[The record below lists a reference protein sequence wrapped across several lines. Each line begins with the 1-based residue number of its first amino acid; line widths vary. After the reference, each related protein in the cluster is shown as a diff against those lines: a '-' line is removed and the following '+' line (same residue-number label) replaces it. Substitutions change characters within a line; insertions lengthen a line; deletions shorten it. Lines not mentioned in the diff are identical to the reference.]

1 MKKFQFSLESVL
13 GYKQQVL
20 ESLQNEHAILIQK
33 MRQQEE
39 RLRQMEESYRA
50 WNEEFRQAE
59 MEGITVAEAMRY
71 ESGLRFWEKEIAQQ
85 RQTVLQCQQEVEQK
99 RRQVVVARQETASL
113 EKLRDK
119 KQEEYR
125 KAVQKGEELFI
136 EEVVAAQKAMAAL
149 S

>member
-33 MRQQEE
+33 TRQQEE

-99 RRQVVVARQETASL
+99 RRQVVAARQETASL

>member
-99 RRQVVVARQETASL
+99 RRQVVAARQETASL
-113 EKLRDK
+113 EKLRDQ

>member
-1 MKKFQFSLESVL
+1 MKKFQFSLENVL

-99 RRQVVVARQETASL
+99 RRQVVAARQETASL

>member
-59 MEGITVAEAMRY
+59 MEGITVAEVMGY

-99 RRQVVVARQETASL
+99 RRQVVAARQETASL
-113 EKLRDK
+113 EKLREK

>member
-39 RLRQMEESYRA
+39 RLRQMEKSYRA
-50 WNEEFRQAE
+50 WKEEFRQAE
-59 MEGITVAEAMRY
+59 MEGITVAEVMRY

-85 RQTVLQCQQEVEQK
+85 RQTVLQCQQEAEQK
-99 RRQVVVARQETASL
+99 RRQVVAARQETASL
-113 EKLRDK
+113 EKLREK

>member
-39 RLRQMEESYRA
+39 RLRQMEESYWA

-71 ESGLRFWEKEIAQQ
+71 ESGLRFWE
-85 RQTVLQCQQEVEQK
+85 
-99 RRQVVVARQETASL
+99 RRSPSSGRLCFSASRKWSRNAARW
-113 EKLRDK
+113 
-119 KQEEYR
+119 
-125 KAVQKGEELFI
+125 
-136 EEVVAAQKAMAAL
+136 
-149 S
+149 

>member
-39 RLRQMEESYRA
+39 RLRQMEESYWA

-99 RRQVVVARQETASL
+99 RRQVVAARQETASL

>member
-85 RQTVLQCQQEVEQK
+85 RQTVLQCQKEVEQK
-99 RRQVVVARQETASL
+99 RRQVVAARQETASL

>member
-71 ESGLRFWEKEIAQQ
+71 ESCLRFWEKEIAQQ

-99 RRQVVVARQETASL
+99 RRQVVAACQETASL

>member
-59 MEGITVAEAMRY
+59 MEGITVAEVMRY

-85 RQTVLQCQQEVEQK
+85 RQTVLQCQREVEQK
-99 RRQVVVARQETASL
+99 RRQVVAARQETASL
-113 EKLRDK
+113 EKLREK

>member
-13 GYKQQVL
+13 VYKPQVL
-20 ESLQNEHAILIQK
+20 ERLQNEHAILIQK

-99 RRQVVVARQETASL
+99 RRQVVAARQETASI

-119 KQEEYR
+119 K
-125 KAVQKGEELFI
+125 K
-136 EEVVAAQKAMAAL
+136 
-149 S
+149 

>member
-99 RRQVVVARQETASL
+99 RRQVVAARQETASL

-125 KAVQKGEELFI
+125 KAVQKCEELFI

>member
-1 MKKFQFSLESVL
+1 ML

-59 MEGITVAEAMRY
+59 MEEASPWPRP
-71 ESGLRFWEKEIAQQ
+71 
-85 RQTVLQCQQEVEQK
+85 C
-99 RRQVVVARQETASL
+99 
-113 EKLRDK
+113 
-119 KQEEYR
+119 
-125 KAVQKGEELFI
+125 VQP
-136 EEVVAAQKAMAAL
+136 
-149 S
+149 

>member
-99 RRQVVVARQETASL
+99 RRQVVAARQETASL

-119 KQEEYR
+119 KQEADR

>member
-1 MKKFQFSLESVL
+1 M
-13 GYKQQVL
+13 
-20 ESLQNEHAILIQK
+20 
-33 MRQQEE
+33 
-39 RLRQMEESYRA
+39 
-50 WNEEFRQAE
+50 
-59 MEGITVAEAMRY
+59 
-71 ESGLRFWEKEIAQQ
+71 
-85 RQTVLQCQQEVEQK
+85 LQCQQEVEQK
-99 RRQVVVARQETASL
+99 RRQVVAARQETASL

>member
-99 RRQVVVARQETASL
+99 RRQVVAARQETASL

-125 KAVQKGEELFI
+125 KAVQKSEEMFI
-136 EEVVAAQKAMAAL
+136 EEVLAAQKAMAAL

>member
-59 MEGITVAEAMRY
+59 MEGITVAEVMRY

-85 RQTVLQCQQEVEQK
+85 RQTVLQCQREVEQK
-99 RRQVVVARQETASL
+99 RREVVAARQETASL
-113 EKLRDK
+113 EKLREK

>member
-99 RRQVVVARQETASL
+99 RRQVVAARQETASL

-119 KQEEYR
+119 KKEEYR

>member
-59 MEGITVAEAMRY
+59 MEGITVAEVMRY

-99 RRQVVVARQETASL
+99 RRQVVAARQETASL
-113 EKLRDK
+113 EKLREK
-119 KQEEYR
+119 KWEEYR

>member
-59 MEGITVAEAMRY
+59 MEGITVAEVMRY

-85 RQTVLQCQQEVEQK
+85 RQTVLQ
-99 RRQVVVARQETASL
+99 
-113 EKLRDK
+113 
-119 KQEEYR
+119 
-125 KAVQKGEELFI
+125 
-136 EEVVAAQKAMAAL
+136 
-149 S
+149 

>member
-33 MRQQEE
+33 MQQQEE

-99 RRQVVVARQETASL
+99 RRQVVAARQETASL